1 MSIFR
6 LHENGLNNSFV
17 KKRNM
22 TNIQAF
28 KELHRNGE
36 PLLLGNVWNPQSAK
50 VYEKLGYQAVATSSS
65 AVAHS
70 LGYED
75 GENMTFGEYFY
86 IVERIVK
93 SISIPLTVDLE
104 GGYGKN
110 VEEIVSNISKL
121 AEIGVVGINIEDSFM
136 VDGIRKIEDK
146 LAFSEKL
153 KSITLKL
160 KENNIDIF
168 INLRTDP
175 FLLGLENPVEETL
188 DRIKLFEETGIDGI
202 FVPCITAEN
211 DIETIVNST
220 QLPVNV
226 MAMPELP
233 DFNILKNLGVKRIS
247 SGNFANGYIYQKLEE
262 KGEQIMNVKSF
273 SPLFVS

>member
-1 MSIFR
+1 
-6 LHENGLNNSFV
+6 
-17 KKRNM
+17 M
-22 TNIQAF
+22 THIQTF
-28 KELHRNGE
+28 KELHTNEE

-50 VYEKLGYQAVATSSS
+50 VYEKLGYKALATSSS

-75 GENMTFGEYFY
+75 GENMTFDEYLY
-86 IVERIVK
+86 IIERILK

-110 VEEIVSNISKL
+110 AEEIVSNISKL
-121 AEIGVVGINIEDSFM
+121 AERGVVGINIEDSVM
-136 VDGIRKIEDK
+136 VNGIRQITDK
-146 LAFSEKL
+146 EIVYEKL
-153 KSITLKL
+153 KSVISKL

-168 INLRTDP
+168 VNLRTDP

-188 DRIKLFEETGIDGI
+188 QRIKLFEKAGIDGI
-202 FVPCITAEN
+202 FVPCITSEN

-220 QLPVNV
+220 ILPVNV

-233 DFNILKNLGVKRIS
+233 DFITLKRLGVKRIS
-247 SGNFANGYIYQKLEE
+247 SGNFANGYIYKSLEE
-262 KGEQIMNVKSF
+262 KGLEIIKEKSF
-273 SPLFVS
+273 SPIFIS

>member
-1 MSIFR
+1 
-6 LHENGLNNSFV
+6 
-17 KKRNM
+17 M
-22 TNIQAF
+22 TNIQTF
-28 KELHRNGE
+28 KELHNNDE

-50 VYEKLGYQAVATSSS
+50 VYENLGYKAVATSSS

-75 GENMTFGEYFY
+75 GENMSFTEYLY
-86 IVERIVK
+86 IVERILK

-110 VEEIVSNISKL
+110 ADEIVANISKL
-121 AEIGVVGINIEDSFM
+121 AEIGVVGINIEDSYV
-136 VDGIRKIEDK
+136 VDGLRKIEEK
-146 LAFSEKL
+146 TVFAEKL
-153 KSITLKL
+153 KSIISKL
-160 KENNIDIF
+160 KETHIDIF

-188 DRIKLFEETGIDGI
+188 ERVRLFEETGIDGI
-202 FVPCITAEN
+202 FVPCITDEK

-220 QLPVNV
+220 KLPVNV

-233 DFNILKNLGVKRIS
+233 DFNTLKKLGVKRIS
-247 SGNFANGYIYQKLEE
+247 SGNFANGYIYQKLAEKDEE
-262 KGEQIMNVKSF
+262 IINVKSF
-273 SPLFVS
+273 SPIFVS

>member
-1 MSIFR
+1 
-6 LHENGLNNSFV
+6 
-17 KKRNM
+17 M
-22 TNIQAF
+22 TNIQTF
-28 KELHRNGE
+28 KELHNNDE

-50 VYEKLGYQAVATSSS
+50 VYENLGYKAVATSSS

-75 GENMTFGEYFY
+75 GENMTFGEYLY
-86 IVERIVK
+86 IVERILK

-110 VEEIVSNISKL
+110 ADEIVANISKL
-121 AEIGVVGINIEDSFM
+121 AEIGVVGINIEDSYV
-136 VDGIRKIEDK
+136 VDGIRKIEEK
-146 LAFSEKL
+146 TVFAEKL
-153 KSITLKL
+153 KSIISKL
-160 KENNIDIF
+160 KENHIDIF

-188 DRIKLFEETGIDGI
+188 ERVRLFEETGIDGI
-202 FVPCITAEN
+202 FVPCITDEK

-220 QLPVNV
+220 KLPVNV

-233 DFNILKNLGVKRIS
+233 DFNTLKKLGVKRIS
-247 SGNFANGYIYQKLEE
+247 SGNFANGYIYQKLAE
-262 KGEQIMNVKSF
+262 KGEEIINVKSF
-273 SPLFVS
+273 SPIFVS